1 MVQMENQRL
10 RFLLTIFS
18 FSILVGCQS
27 VQRIDAPLVVTNSLI
42 HQLDAFP
49 PPKMKVPIA
58 VYSFTDVT
66 GQRKPNQSVAQIST
80 AVTQGSHIW
89 LIQALKRAGN
99 GEWFQVVERV
109 ALDNLLKERQ
119 IIRQTRESFGDK
131 DQITPLL
138 FAGVL
143 IEGGIVGYD
152 ANTTTGGFGARLLG
166 IGSSVE
172 YRKDTVT
179 VGIRLVSVGTGEI
192 LMAISSEKTI
202 LSTRVSANVFKFLDM
217 GTKLLETEVGYTE
230 NESVTYAVRKAIEK
244 VVTELI
250 IKGAERGLW
259 EFNEP
264 DTPVVIVSEEYHD
277 NNENDENN
285 INFNDNEI
293 HENYTYREG
302 E

>member
-1 MVQMENQRL
+1 MVQMANRRL

-42 HQLDAFP
+42 HQLEAFP

-66 GQRKPNQSVAQIST
+66 GQRKPNQTVAQIST

-152 ANTTTGGFGARLLG
+152 ANLITGGLGARLLG

-179 VGIRLVSVGTGEI
+179 VGIRLVSVSTGEI

-202 LSTRVSANVFKFLDM
+202 LSTQVSANVFKFLDM

-244 VVTELI
+244 VVTELV

-259 EFNEP
+259 EFSEP
-264 DTPVVIVSEEYHD
+264 HIPEITVVEEY
-277 NNENDENN
+277 DENN
-285 INFNDNEI
+285 VDNINLIKDKNYK
-293 HENYTYREG
+293 NYTYKEG
-302 E
+302 D

>member
-1 MVQMENQRL
+1 MVQMANRRL

-42 HQLDAFP
+42 HQLETFP

-66 GQRKPNQSVAQIST
+66 GQRKPNQTVAQIST

-152 ANTTTGGFGARLLG
+152 ANLITGGLGARLLG

-179 VGIRLVSVGTGEI
+179 VGIRLVSVSTGEI

-202 LSTRVSANVFKFLDM
+202 LSTQVSANVFKFLDM

-244 VVTELI
+244 VVTELV
-250 IKGAERGLW
+250 IKGAEKGLW
-259 EFNEP
+259 EFSEP
-264 DTPVVIVSEEYHD
+264 YIPEVTVVGEY
-277 NNENDENN
+277 DENN
-285 INFNDNEI
+285 NVDNINFIKNK
-293 HENYTYREG
+293 NYTYKEG
-302 E
+302 D